1 MADPVIFIV
10 GKLNEYF
17 KSNLTLVDFDEKSQ
31 VELIQILNDVL
42 AELDGSIKADVRDEP
57 REARV
62 AKIVQ
67 LLVVLK
73 YPPLKSAHDDDRE
86 AVERGLA
93 VGEKSAIYP
102 ILHWLLDRLPQHKK
116 RAYVAR
122 FLYPV
127 DVPQEFMQDE
137 VLAECYNHYKHLQG
151 EFKRA
156 HQAVEKTRQTPIHPV
171 EMKQEI
177 ATLEE
182 EKKQLHQKIDK
193 LKRQNDDVHD
203 FHKLLAATN
212 NLRLQQD
219 EDARLGDNMRKQKV
233 ALQGAE
239 QRKKDA
245 LKRLNGLRNSTSASA
260 DAHMLLEQLQ
270 SEVQQLTQRVQHELP
285 RELEQKREKL
295 ARMTEARFEPQR
307 TADDV
312 DEMNRNIMDDQSRIA
327 SLRKRID
334 QTVADRNDTKLA
346 NFKQHATMISRKL
359 SDKENELEKLEG
371 EHAKVTKEIEQQ
383 ETLMT
388 ELGGAKFMTRDE
400 FKKFGNQLREKT
412 HVYKK
417 LKAELGELRA
427 ESVTLHRT
435 EQILRGRVANLEV
448 FLTELEAR
456 RGVRGYRDTQDKLER
471 ASEQTAEADAM
482 KEKTLEE
489 ISNMVRSITQQLKE
503 KKNDL
508 APQIKKLREVRNS
521 YQIVETDFLQ
531 KKATYDKVAVGL
543 DVERQQLEHECDAYQ
558 EEALQKESRFHYLNC
573 LTSMAEATL
582 KRIDDE
588 EGWKAGKGRG
598 LLPNFKCYED
608 LYTNKLAQQQAFSD
622 QLRKQR
628 ATIEKHEG
636 PNMKQRAVYADL
648 EKLLAFKLKIVEDD
662 TAGQMGFASTEYDLG
677 NARVAQFSTL

>member
-1 MADPVIFIV
+1 M
-10 GKLNEYF
+10 
-17 KSNLTLVDFDEKSQ
+17 
-31 VELIQILNDVL
+31 L

-137 VLAECYNHYKHLQG
+137 VLAECY
-151 EFKRA
+151 
-156 HQAVEKTRQTPIHPV
+156 
-171 EMKQEI
+171 
-177 ATLEE
+177 
-182 EKKQLHQKIDK
+182 
-193 LKRQNDDVHD
+193 
-203 FHKLLAATN
+203 
-212 NLRLQQD
+212 
-219 EDARLGDNMRKQKV
+219 
-233 ALQGAE
+233 AL
-239 QRKKDA
+239 
-245 LKRLNGLRNSTSASA
+245 
-260 DAHMLLEQLQ
+260 
-270 SEVQQLTQRVQHELP
+270 
-285 RELEQKREKL
+285 
-295 ARMTEARFEPQR
+295 
-307 TADDV
+307 
-312 DEMNRNIMDDQSRIA
+312 
-327 SLRKRID
+327 
-334 QTVADRNDTKLA
+334 
-346 NFKQHATMISRKL
+346 
-359 SDKENELEKLEG
+359 
-371 EHAKVTKEIEQQ
+371 
-383 ETLMT
+383 
-388 ELGGAKFMTRDE
+388 
-400 FKKFGNQLREKT
+400 
-412 HVYKK
+412 
-417 LKAELGELRA
+417 
-427 ESVTLHRT
+427 
-435 EQILRGRVANLEV
+435 
-448 FLTELEAR
+448 
-456 RGVRGYRDTQDKLER
+456 
-471 ASEQTAEADAM
+471 
-482 KEKTLEE
+482 
-489 ISNMVRSITQQLKE
+489 
-503 KKNDL
+503 
-508 APQIKKLREVRNS
+508 
-521 YQIVETDFLQ
+521 
-531 KKATYDKVAVGL
+531 
-543 DVERQQLEHECDAYQ
+543 
-558 EEALQKESRFHYLNC
+558 HYLNC

>member
-1 MADPVIFIV
+1 
-10 GKLNEYF
+10 L
-17 KSNLTLVDFDEKSQ
+17 DERSSLGTVSKRGCFFRNARARNTH
-31 VELIQILNDVL
+31 VE
-42 AELDGSIKADVRDEP
+42 
-57 REARV
+57 
-62 AKIVQ
+62 
-67 LLVVLK
+67 
-73 YPPLKSAHDDDRE
+73 
-86 AVERGLA
+86 
-93 VGEKSAIYP
+93 
-102 ILHWLLDRLPQHKK
+102 
-116 RAYVAR
+116 
-122 FLYPV
+122 
-127 DVPQEFMQDE
+127 
-137 VLAECYNHYKHLQG
+137 
-151 EFKRA
+151 
-156 HQAVEKTRQTPIHPV
+156 
-171 EMKQEI
+171 
-177 ATLEE
+177 ATL
-182 EKKQLHQKIDK
+182 
-193 LKRQNDDVHD
+193 
-203 FHKLLAATN
+203 
-212 NLRLQQD
+212 NLCPAQ
-219 EDARLGDNMRKQKV
+219 
-233 ALQGAE
+233 
-239 QRKKDA
+239 
-245 LKRLNGLRNSTSASA
+245 
-260 DAHMLLEQLQ
+260 
-270 SEVQQLTQRVQHELP
+270 
-285 RELEQKREKL
+285 
-295 ARMTEARFEPQR
+295 ARFEPQR

-558 EEALQKESRFHYLNC
+558 EEALQEESRFHYLNC

>member
-558 EEALQKESRFHYLNC
+558 EEALQEESRFHYLNC

>member
-435 EQILRGRVANLEV
+435 EQI
-448 FLTELEAR
+448 
-456 RGVRGYRDTQDKLER
+456 
-471 ASEQTAEADAM
+471 AM